1 MGGVLVKQRIGG
13 VSGDSVSRLGVK
25 EGLLNV
31 LQGPWV
37 VGYVKNQVPR
47 GMLSAEELWIVRVS
61 VN

>member
-1 MGGVLVKQRIGG
+1 MDVNREQLQHQAMPF
-13 VSGDSVSRLGVK
+13 S
-25 EGLLNV
+25 LLNV

-37 VGYVKNQVPR
+37 VGYVKNRVPR